1 MLANHYHID
10 TVYGAFIR
18 PVFAYFF
25 ALYSLKVIET
35 GLSLLLSY
43 YYRQKS
49 QIDFRSNASGSAQTG
64 DYTVEFKAGGI
75 NRFICKIQFD
85 YQLVNF

>member
-1 MLANHYHID
+1 MLENNYHID

-35 GLSLLLSY
+35 GITVLLSY
-43 YYRQKS
+43 SYRQKS
-49 QIDFRSNASGSAQTG
+49 QIDFRSNASGS
-64 DYTVEFKAGGI
+64 
-75 NRFICKIQFD
+75 
-85 YQLVNF
+85 L